1 MINNLS
7 KSSLIFVPFNIFIF
21 KFINDIFE
29 FKYIVSFEN
38 SILSDVKFISNFNTS
53 LARDQSKIKICF
65 LIIFSF
71 KLYFL

>member
-7 KSSLIFVPFNIFIF
+7 KSSLTFMPFNIFIF

-38 SILSDVKFISNFNTS
+38 SILSDAKFISNFNIS

-65 LIIFSF
+65 LIVFS
-71 KLYFL
+71 YF